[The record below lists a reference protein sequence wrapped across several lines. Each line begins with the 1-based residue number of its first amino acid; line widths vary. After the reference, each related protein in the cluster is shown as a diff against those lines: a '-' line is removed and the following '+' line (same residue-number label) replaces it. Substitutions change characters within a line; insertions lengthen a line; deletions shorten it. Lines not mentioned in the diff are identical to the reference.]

1 MEQKTAIGVSE
12 AANNKAS
19 ALAFSSP
26 SGIEPIDKGACGTT
40 DVKLCI
46 VQSNE
51 HISGPEKGKDEKA
64 VLEPHELYHPDTGR
78 KAWLCVFGAGCGI
91 FCSFGYVNVIGVFEE
106 YYISH
111 QLKDFTASQVS
122 WITSLET
129 CLVVF
134 FGVFVGRLYDIF
146 GPKPLLIPGTI
157 IMTLGIMMTSVCT
170 DYYQFLLAQ
179 GVCTSIGAAMIFNP
193 CISAVSSWF
202 VKKRATALGLVNAGS
217 SLGGVLIPIIFRNVE
232 LKAGF
237 GWGVRTVG
245 LVLLFFSAISCVT
258 VTSRIRQPGRQAI
271 NFKQTYIHPFK
282 SLSFTLSA
290 IGIALVY
297 WGVFIPISFIPSNAV
312 KHGFSPTL
320 AFYLTSIQNAV
331 SVVGRIAPGV
341 LADKFGRFNIYIIG
355 VYVTAIITVALWIP
369 ATGHVPIILYAGLYG
384 FFSGIAVTVWQPMIA
399 EISPIKEIGA
409 RLGAVSAVQSFSSLF
424 GSPAGGA
431 IVTHNGGKYWGAAVF
446 AAVTMFAGATV
457 VQCARMTITNGKLW
471 VAK

>member
-19 ALAFSSP
+19 ALVFSSP
-26 SGIEPIDKGACGTT
+26 SVIEPIDKGACGTT
-40 DVKLCI
+40 DVEKLCR
-46 VQSNE
+46 VQSNKN
-51 HISGPEKGKDEKA
+51 ISGPEKGKDEKT

-91 FCSFGYVNVIGVFEE
+91 FCSFGCVFEE

-122 WITSLET
+122 WITSLEHVW
-129 CLVVF
+129 LW
-134 FGVFVGRLYDIF
+134 
-146 GPKPLLIPGTI
+146 TI

-237 GWGVRTVG
+237 GWGVRIV
-245 LVLLFFSAISCVT
+245 

-271 NFKQTYIHPFK
+271 NFKQTYIYPFK

-320 AFYLTSIQNAV
+320 AFYRAW
-331 SVVGRIAPGV
+331 SVALPPGV

-409 RLGAVSAVQSFSSLF
+409 RLGAVSAIQSFSSLF

-457 VQCARMTITNGKLW
+457 VQCARMTFTNGKLW